1 MTKKRIVILG
11 STGSIGESALKVVE
25 QLHDRLEVAGLA
37 ARRST
42 GRLFEQAARF
52 GARTVAVA
60 DPASAAEAAA
70 RVPAGMKMLSGP
82 EGVEELAA
90 MDGAD
95 IVLAATVGMSGL
107 KPVLAALGRGRDVAL
122 ATKEVLVAAGELVIG
137 ESARTGARLIP
148 VDSEHSAIF
157 QCLGAAAPD
166 KVHSIVLTASG
177 GPFANRPGV
186 DFDRVTVAEA
196 LKHPRWNM
204 GSKVTI
210 DSATM
215 MNKGLE
221 LMEARWLFGL
231 PMDRM
236 EVLVHPESIVHSLVQ
251 FVDGSLFAQL
261 SLSDM
266 RYAIQ
271 YALTWPDRVEGNLPH
286 LDLAAIGRLHFS
298 RPDANRFPCLGLACA
313 AAAAGGTMPA
323 VLNAANE
330 IAVER
335 FLAGELAFSGIWRVV
350 ERVMNE
356 HAAVPR
362 PALDAILCADAWA
375 RARAR
380 ELAREHPRSAGG
392 GEEKP

>member
-1 MTKKRIVILG
+1 MMKKRIVILG

-25 QLHDRLEVAGLA
+25 QLSNRLQVVGLA
-37 ARRST
+37 ACRST
-42 GRLFEQAARF
+42 GRLFEQAAKF
-52 GARTVAVA
+52 GVRTVAVA
-60 DPASAAEAAA
+60 DPAAASGAAAEA
-70 RVPAGMKMLSGP
+70 PAGVKVLAGP
-82 EGVEELAA
+82 DGVEALAA
-90 MDGAD
+90 MEDAD

-107 KPVLAALGRGRDVAL
+107 KPVLAALARGRNVAL
-122 ATKEVLVAAGELVIG
+122 ATKEVLVAAGELVTG
-137 ESARTGARLIP
+137 ACARTGARLIP

-157 QCLGAAAPD
+157 QCMGAGAASA
-166 KVHSIVLTASG
+166 VRSIILTASG
-177 GPFANRPGV
+177 GPFANKPGV
-186 DFDRVTVAEA
+186 DFDSVTVAEA

-204 GSKVTI
+204 GNKVTI

-251 FVDGSLFAQL
+251 FVDGSVFAQL

-313 AAAAGGTMPA
+313 ASAAGGTMPA
-323 VLNAANE
+323 VLSAANE

-335 FLAGELAFSGIWRVV
+335 FLAGEMAFAGIWRVV
-350 ERVMNE
+350 ERVMSE
-356 HAAVPR
+356 HSAVLR
-362 PALDAILCADAWA
+362 PGLDAILDADAWA
-375 RARAR
+375 RARTR
-380 ELAREHPRSAGG
+380 ELAREHPRKA
-392 GEEKP
+392 

>member
-137 ESARTGARLIP
+137 ESARTGARLI
-148 VDSEHSAIF
+148 
-157 QCLGAAAPD
+157 
-166 KVHSIVLTASG
+166 
-177 GPFANRPGV
+177 
-186 DFDRVTVAEA
+186 
-196 LKHPRWNM
+196 
-204 GSKVTI
+204 
-210 DSATM
+210 
-215 MNKGLE
+215 
-221 LMEARWLFGL
+221 
-231 PMDRM
+231 
-236 EVLVHPESIVHSLVQ
+236 
-251 FVDGSLFAQL
+251 
-261 SLSDM
+261 
-266 RYAIQ
+266 
-271 YALTWPDRVEGNLPH
+271 
-286 LDLAAIGRLHFS
+286 
-298 RPDANRFPCLGLACA
+298 
-313 AAAAGGTMPA
+313 
-323 VLNAANE
+323 
-330 IAVER
+330 
-335 FLAGELAFSGIWRVV
+335 
-350 ERVMNE
+350 
-356 HAAVPR
+356 
-362 PALDAILCADAWA
+362 
-375 RARAR
+375 
-380 ELAREHPRSAGG
+380 
-392 GEEKP
+392 